1 MLTEERSPA
10 PIAMPVQGAIGLW
23 GRSNRED
30 DNTTSPWRQLSV
42 GNDKSTRQSD
52 NCQVEVTPPPLRGDN
67 CQVEVSDQAHKVTIV
82 SSE

>member
-1 MLTEERSPA
+1 MDSGDAATAKMTTPPLR
-10 PIAMPVQGAIGLW
+10 G
-23 GRSNRED
+23 
-30 DNTTSPWRQLSV
+30 DNCQV

-52 NCQVEVTPPPLRGDN
+52 NCQVEVTTPPLRGDN